1 MKKHGKSAL
10 KIAAMAML
18 ALVACGC
25 LAPILAHTASQ
36 SPQIKPQIPTAN
48 RDAKDRVFLEHAD
61 ILHKQTSDS
70 FLVLTGDVQ
79 FSKGGMMMYCDSAHY
94 YPESES
100 LDAFGNV
107 RMEQGDTLFVY
118 GDSLIYDG
126 MRELAKLYGLPAR
139 LIDRDA
145 ATGSEVKL
153 ESDTVFY
160 DMYNDIGYYE
170 TGGTL
175 IDDKNKLKSI
185 YGEYVPSE
193 NEAHFTDYVELRS
206 VTEANDTI
214 LIYAQSLVYNTVTHD
229 AVLDSRSEIINKTDT
244 IFTSNGI
251 YNTDT
256 EVARLFD
263 RSLVRMGRG
272 TTLTGDTLF
281 YDKTAGYGWAR
292 GFMELI
298 DSARQSSLSG
308 DYGYYDQNID
318 SCYVTGRAL
327 CKEYSQG
334 DTLYMHGR
342 EIYSFASFDT
352 IQHEADTLAGIP
364 AYCDVDTNHVIICHP
379 RVRFYRSDMQGVCDS
394 LRFEERDSMLYM
406 LRHPIVWS
414 DERQIFGNVI
424 QLHLGDSTI
433 DYAKLPKF
441 AFTAQQVEGNYFDQ
455 LSGKEMVAYFTDGQ
469 LSHLDVS
476 GNVEAIM
483 LPMENDSTYNKVV
496 NVASS
501 FLSADFIDQK
511 IDHVKMWPETSGT
524 VTPLYLAKKS
534 LFRLSKFRWFTGIR
548 PTSPLDIFIIPDE
561 MEQLMQEPDE

>member
-1 MKKHGKSAL
+1 MKKDGKSTL
-10 KIAAMAML
+10 KIAAVAML
-18 ALVACGC
+18 ALAACGC
-25 LAPILAHTASQ
+25 LAPMLADTARQ
-36 SPQIKPQIPTAN
+36 TPQIRPQIPTAD
-48 RDAKDRVFLEHAD
+48 RDAKNRVFLERAD
-61 ILHKQTSDS
+61 VLHKQSTDS

-94 YPESES
+94 YPETES
-100 LDAFGNV
+100 LDAFGHV

-126 MRELAKLYGLPAR
+126 PRELAKLYGLPAR

-145 ATGSEVKL
+145 STGNEVKL

-160 DMYNDIGYYE
+160 DMVSDIGYYE

-175 IDDKNKLKSI
+175 VDDKNKLKSI

-193 NEAHFTDYVELRS
+193 NEAHFSDYVELRS

-214 LIYAQSLVYNTVTHD
+214 LIFAQSLVYNTATHD
-229 AVLDSRSEIINKTDT
+229 AVLDSRSEIINKADT

-292 GFMELI
+292 GNMELI

-364 AYCDVDTNHVIICHP
+364 AYCEADTNHVIICHP

-424 QLHLGDSTI
+424 QLHMGDSTI
-433 DYAKLPKF
+433 DYAMLPKF

-483 LPMENDSTYNKVV
+483 LPMENDSTYNKII

-501 FLSADFIDQK
+501 FLSADFVDQK
-511 IDHVKMWPETSGT
+511 IDRIKMWPETSGT

-534 LFRLSKFRWFTGIR
+534 LFRLAKFRWFT
-548 PTSPLDIFIIPDE
+548 
-561 MEQLMQEPDE
+561 

>member
-1 MKKHGKSAL
+1 MNKQANSTL
-10 KIAAMAML
+10 KIAAL
-18 ALVACGC
+18 ALMALAACGC
-25 LAPILAHTASQ
+25 LASMLAGSVEQT
-36 SPQIKPQIPTAN
+36 PQIRPQIPTADREVKN
-48 RDAKDRVFLEHAD
+48 RVFLERAD
-61 ILHKQTSDS
+61 VLHKQTADS
-70 FLVLTGDVQ
+70 FMVLTGDVQ

-94 YPESES
+94 YPETES
-100 LDAFGNV
+100 LDAFGHV
-107 RMEQGDTLFVY
+107 RMEQGDTLFVN

-126 MRELAKLYGLPAR
+126 IRELAKLYGSPAS
-139 LIDRDA
+139 LIDRNA
-145 ATGSEVKL
+145 STGAEVKL
-153 ESDTVFY
+153 LSDTIFY
-160 DMYNDIGYYE
+160 DMVSDIGYYE
-170 TGGTL
+170 SGGTL
-175 IDDKNKLKSI
+175 IDDKNNLKSI

-193 NEAHFTDYVELRS
+193 KEAHFSDYVELRS
-206 VTEANDTI
+206 VTDANDTI
-214 LIYAQSLVYNTVTHD
+214 KIYAQSLVYNTVTHD
-229 AVLDSRSEIINKTDT
+229 ALLDSESEIINKSDT

-256 EVARLFD
+256 EVASLFD

-292 GFMELI
+292 GHMELI

-308 DYGYYDQNID
+308 DYGYYDQIAD

-342 EIYSFASFDT
+342 EIFSFARVDS
-352 IQHEADTLAGIP
+352 IVYPADTLAGTP
-364 AYCDVDTNHVIICHP
+364 EYFEADTNHVIVCHP

-414 DERQIFGNVI
+414 DERQIFGNEI
-424 QLHLGDSTI
+424 QLHMGDSTI
-433 DYAKLPKF
+433 EYARLPKF
-441 AFTAQQVEGNYFDQ
+441 AFTAQQIEGDYFDQ

-469 LSHLDVS
+469 LSHLDVN

-483 LPMENDSTYNKVV
+483 MPMENDSTYNKVI

-501 FLSADFIDQK
+501 FLSADFVDQK
-511 IDHVKMWPETSGT
+511 IDRMKMWPETSGT

-534 LFRLSKFRWFTGIR
+534 LFRLSKFRWFVGIR
-548 PTSPLDIFIIPDE
+548 PNSPLDVFIVPEE
-561 MEQLMQEPDE
+561 MEALMQEPDE